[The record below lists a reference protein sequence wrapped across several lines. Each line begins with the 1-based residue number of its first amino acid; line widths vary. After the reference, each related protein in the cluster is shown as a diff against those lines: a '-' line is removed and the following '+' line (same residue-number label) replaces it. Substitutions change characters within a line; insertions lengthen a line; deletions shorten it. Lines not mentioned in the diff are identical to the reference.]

1 MTRFAGSMLLGL
13 AWFLV
18 ACGGGNDA
26 IDAANE
32 VAGDTHEVAA
42 DDTGDA
48 VDAAD
53 TPDVVVPAL
62 PRLRA
67 EGTTIVDAAGNPV
80 RWRGVNLGGW
90 MFHETWIT
98 LVGYPDHARLHL
110 LAVDM
115 GLADAVDPII
125 RDVGVV
131 WGDNPAGGWAVCPA
145 SDPVWVDAFR
155 DAAVPVLGQAATDE
169 LLAKLAPLAGECD
182 DADLALRTLFEQRF
196 GQDGK
201 QELLD
206 AFQDAWLKPADLA
219 WVAEQGFTVVRVPIT
234 YRALVKQA
242 EENFPASLDWYEPA
256 FQRLDALLDAC
267 EQSGLYAVLDIQEC
281 PGGQNTYT
289 GVTGLYDHPEM
300 QALTVQLWEKLS
312 ERYRDRDVVGAYSL
326 LAEPYGAPD
335 EAARDAVYDRLVKAI
350 RARGDDHLL
359 IIHDGFFGMDSLPV
373 AADLGWTNVVYST
386 HLFETATTE
395 AAYGILLAGMKNV
408 FSKAQARQG
417 VPYYIGSFSTYFDQD
432 WAYAV
437 TEKLVTWY
445 EEAGY
450 GWSVWT
456 WKRPDDPL
464 TAQLFDGYQTQWG
477 VLGRLADPDAFDRPD
492 PHQDSKETLL
502 AKFVAYADLQVEP
515 NARLLEILTAPVR
528 ADARRR

>member
-1 MTRFAGSMLLGL
+1 MTRSKVLIMGIAAWL
-13 AWFLV
+13 AV
-18 ACGGGNDA
+18 ACG
-26 IDAANE
+26 
-32 VAGDTHEVAA
+32 AGH
-42 DDTGDA
+42 
-48 VDAAD
+48 DAAD
-53 TPDVVVPAL
+53 ALDVPPEGLVDASGDLGDGLAGDAEAEQALPAL
-62 PRLRA
+62 PRLHA
-67 EGTTIVDAAGNPV
+67 DGTRIVDGAGNEV
-80 RWRGVNLGGW
+80 RWRGANLGGW

-115 GLADAVDPII
+115 GLADAVDPIV

-145 SDPVWVDAFR
+145 SDPVWVAKFAE
-155 DAAVPVLGQAATDE
+155 AAVPVLGQETTDA
-169 LLAKLAPLAGECD
+169 LLAALAPYEGECD
-182 DADLALRTLFEQRF
+182 DADLALRTLFQERF

-206 AFQDAWLKPADLA
+206 AFQDAWLGEADLA
-219 WVAEQGFTVVRVPIT
+219 WLAGQGFNVVRVPIT

-242 EENFPASLDWYEPA
+242 EQNFPASLDWYEPA
-256 FQRLDALLDAC
+256 FQRLDRLLDGC
-267 EQSGLYAVLDIQEC
+267 ERVGLYAVLDIQEC

-335 EAARDAVYDRLVKAI
+335 AAARDAVYDLLVKAI
-350 RARGDDHLL
+350 RAKGDDHLL
-359 IIHDGFFGMDSLPV
+359 VIHDGFFGMDSLPV

-386 HLFETATTE
+386 HIFETATTE
-395 AAYGILLAGMKNV
+395 TAYSLLLAGMKGI
-408 FSKAQARQG
+408 FSKAQAKQG
-417 VPYYIGSFSTYFDQD
+417 VPYYIGSFSTYFDED

-437 TEKLVTWY
+437 TDKLVQWY

-464 TAQLFDGYQTQWG
+464 TTQLFDGYHTQWG
-477 VLGRLADPDAFDRPD
+477 ILGRLANPDAFVRPD
-492 PHQDSKETLL
+492 PHLDSKETLL
-502 AKFVAYADLQVEP
+502 QKFAGYATLQVEP
-515 NARLLEILTAPVR
+515 NPRLLEILTAPM
-528 ADARRR
+528 AR